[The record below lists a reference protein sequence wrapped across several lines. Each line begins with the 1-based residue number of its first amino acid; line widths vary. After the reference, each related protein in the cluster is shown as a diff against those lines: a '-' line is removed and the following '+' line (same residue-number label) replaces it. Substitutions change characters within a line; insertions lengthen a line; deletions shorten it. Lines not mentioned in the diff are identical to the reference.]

1 MKKRA
6 YFYEKTNAVAAKRSL
21 EKAGISDFKIA
32 EAENV
37 SVPDVGIAPRDG
49 KSVRISGPGLY
60 KNFVTAC
67 GSVILVDKYPL
78 TEKII
83 SNHRGIFIE

>member
-6 YFYEKTNAVAAKRSL
+6 YFYEKTNAAAAKRSL
-21 EKAGISDFKIA
+21 ENAGISDFKIA

-37 SVPDVGIAPRDG
+37 SVPDVGIAPRSG
-49 KSVRISGPGLY
+49 ESVKISGPGLY

-78 TEKII
+78 TEKIVAG
-83 SNHRGIFIE
+83 HCGIFIE